1 MRLSCLLVGLALVAW
16 PLSARAEHAQI
27 ELKLIHLDPDSGAEG
42 DAVSARADREPPAG
56 GRNERPLAKV
66 KAGEP
71 LALQFFL
78 TNTYPHGVKR
88 DVTVR
93 YFVAREAKRGQKE
106 LPDLKAGTVTD
117 GRFTMN
123 FKPACRVGSRVTF
136 RLKEPGVYLLRLET
150 INTDSDHEHFAV
162 IDVEVEK
169 SPDAAARP
177 SR

>member
-1 MRLSCLLVGLALVAW
+1 MRLSCLLAALALVAW
-16 PLSARAEHAQI
+16 PLSARAEHARI
-27 ELKLIHLDPDSGAEG
+27 ELKVIHLDPDSGAEG
-42 DAVSARADREPPAG
+42 DSVSAPGADTEPPAG
-56 GRNERPLAKV
+56 GRNPRPLAKV

-117 GRFTMN
+117 GKFTMN
-123 FKPACRVGSRVTF
+123 FKPQCRVGSRVTF
-136 RLKEPGVYLLRLET
+136 RIKEPGVYLLRVET
-150 INTDSDHEHFAV
+150 MNTDSDHEHFAA
-162 IDVEVEK
+162 IDVQVDK
-169 SPDAAARP
+169 AP
-177 SR
+177 